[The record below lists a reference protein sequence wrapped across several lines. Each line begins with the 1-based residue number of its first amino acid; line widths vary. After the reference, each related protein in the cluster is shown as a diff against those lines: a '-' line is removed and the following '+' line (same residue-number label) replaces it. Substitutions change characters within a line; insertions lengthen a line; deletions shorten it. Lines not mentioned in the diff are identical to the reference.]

1 MTNDIVIIKKYQAD
15 EGKVFDWKEPRF
27 ETNEN
32 GEEVQIHLYATTL
45 FLGSTDDIENY
56 IEIDSPK
63 EV

>member
-15 EGKVFDWKEPRF
+15 PGKVFDWKEPRY
-27 ETNEN
+27 ETNEH
-32 GEEVQIHLYATTL
+32 GEEIQVHLYAATL
-45 FLGSTDDIENY
+45 FLGSTDNIDNY

>member
-15 EGKVFDWKEPRF
+15 EGKVFDWKEPHF

-45 FLGSTDDIENY
+45 FLGSTDNIENY